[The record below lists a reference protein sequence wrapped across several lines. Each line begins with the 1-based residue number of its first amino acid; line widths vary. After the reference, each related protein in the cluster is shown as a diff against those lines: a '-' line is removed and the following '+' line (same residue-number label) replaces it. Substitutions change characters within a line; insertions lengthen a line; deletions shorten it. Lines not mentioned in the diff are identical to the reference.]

1 MTARKKAEQAFRR
14 RLTSVFKI
22 IGIIGIVLSLVG
34 IFLYHSFSPDIQIPG
49 SGILT
54 SLNGKVQILEGR
66 REINDVFIGKKGM
79 LFQDPVKPDSVR
91 TIITEKAMSE
101 FASRYSSVR
110 NYIAVVPDAAA
121 VQEDLLP
128 GNAPVRNQQT
138 DIDFF
143 TGSLS
148 GVTNID
154 IANTLKSN
162 SAKYV
167 YYRTDPHWTTL
178 GAEAA
183 FEKIAEE
190 MNLDN
195 VATDFTIHT
204 VSKNFNGKLAE
215 ESGIDGGADALNLYE
230 QSNSDMSY
238 VLTYADTG
246 SKSATFYSSEGLNSD
261 YPYKVFLGGDHSMID
276 VKTSNQNGR
285 VLLFVA
291 DSYGNCLLPFLAPYF
306 ERIYMINPVYYY
318 NDINELVTKGSA
330 TDVLY
335 CYGADNLLTDS
346 ALARVLN
353 G

>member
-1 MTARKKAEQAFRR
+1 MTARKKAEQAFRQ
-14 RLTSVFKI
+14 RLTAVAKI
-22 IGIIGIVLSLVG
+22 IGILGIVLSLAG
-34 IFLYHSFSPDIQIPG
+34 IVLYRSLVPDLVIPG
-49 SGILT
+49 TNFLT
-54 SLNGKVQILEGR
+54 ELNGRVQILEGR
-66 REINDVFIGKKGM
+66 RQINGVYIGKKGM

-91 TIITEKAMSE
+91 TAITETAMSD
-101 FASRYSSVR
+101 FASKYTSVR
-110 NYIAVVPDAAA
+110 SYVAIVPDAAA
-121 VQEDLLP
+121 VQENLLP
-128 GNAPVRNQQT
+128 GNAPVRSQQT

-148 GVTNID
+148 GITNID

-162 SAKYV
+162 NEKYI

-190 MNLDN
+190 MSLDN

-204 VSKNFNGKLAE
+204 VSKSFSGTLAE
-215 ESGIDGGADALNLYE
+215 TSGIDSSRDALNLYE

-261 YPYKVFLGGDHSMID
+261 YPYNVFLGGDHSMID
-276 VKTSNQNGR
+276 IKTSNQNGR
-285 VLLFVA
+285 ILLLVC

-306 ERIYMINPVYYY
+306 ERIYMVNPDYYY
-318 NDINELVTKGSA
+318 NDIDELVTTGST
-330 TDVLY
+330 TDILY
-335 CYGADNLLTDS
+335 CYGADSILTDS